1 MSPLVMLWT
10 SQNELRMPEWVAQ
23 RQITEEFAQD
33 SGTLSSQLSLCELR
47 ALLLAAE

>member
-10 SQNELRMPEWVAQ
+10 SQNELGMSECVAQ

-33 SGTLSSQLSLCELR
+33 SGTLSSQLSLPEFR
-47 ALLLAAE
+47 AFLLAAE